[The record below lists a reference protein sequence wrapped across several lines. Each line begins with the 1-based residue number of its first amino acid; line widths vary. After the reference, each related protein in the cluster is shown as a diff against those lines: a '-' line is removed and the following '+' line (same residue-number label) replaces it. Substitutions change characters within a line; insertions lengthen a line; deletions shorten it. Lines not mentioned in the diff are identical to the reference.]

1 MSRLSR
7 SGLNLVSDV
16 AFRMVFLSV
25 FIVFM
30 FGMTNLWAD
39 VNLVSPENASAT
51 NAYNDTIQFIYNQ
64 TGTLSGTVSC
74 TLFID
79 GVESGSNISVNA
91 NETTTQYANHSLN
104 ESLHL
109 WNVRCTNG
117 TNNEF
122 SVNNTLIIDRL
133 GFIITFIGAAEPDQF
148 VSSNPAN
155 NQLTLIVNASDIGL
169 AGIDYLT
176 ANFTALEQPGINYV
190 NMTYNDTTGLWNA
203 SIIVTDVSNF
213 AFSPLNVSVFGSD
226 KAGNGFSSGQ
236 DWTYFIL
243 YNFSQP
249 PMPACYQWGPETTD
263 LQEETDFG
271 HVNYVL
277 ELQTDINCSVFHGNI
292 SAEYPEYPAWMSTYE
307 TVAIFNFTS
316 LNMSDPT
323 IGSKLGMLFNNTK
336 VDIKLPGQFGDS
348 RIYFNTS
355 YLHEFNTSATVSL
368 FHLPFTSKPEI
379 NPDEGA
385 AGVNG
390 SASIVWTPGFGEGNL
405 TFSVLG
411 FSGYNI
417 TDNATP
423 IITLISPLNASNT
436 SDATPLI
443 NFTVNGTGSKP
454 SYILV
459 QLDNASYVYN
469 YTSSTNQTNCEY
481 IDASLELMMCGF
493 SPSTNL
499 SDGSHTLY
507 ILARDFGGA
516 TGNAANSTT
525 SFTVDTTAPVVNITT
540 PSANSLSDLSITIGV
555 SATELTMNYTN
566 ISIYNSTGDLIN
578 STVVPA
584 NTTMQVVLNVLE
596 SGSYNITATSFDM
609 MGLNGS
615 STVANVTVD
624 ATSPVVAISS
634 PTSDSESNTTTIT
647 VVGNST
653 DGHLNYTIISIYNST
668 GDLVNSTTTTN
679 ASWTVRFLVPNNV
692 SYNITAVAYDL
703 VGNNGS
709 DLVSNLTVNDTLAP
723 SVTAISSSTSGST
736 VTLSVTTDEYATCR
750 YSTSNIAFEN
760 MTNMT
765 TTGGL
770 THSIGISYSS
780 SSSGTY
786 YVRCADAN
794 GNTMNVSNST
804 TYSVTISS
812 SSSSSSTTTTTN
824 VTQPVLPQPPLIQ
837 PSPQPTEQPSQ
848 PTAAPGTSSTIE
860 ITNEIAKFVASPVA
874 GQPLVIDVLKQ
885 APAIASI
892 SGISKISVST
902 STSSSNVQVSV
913 KPLFAKPAEV
923 SEPAKKVLKYI
934 QINVDMPSIQSAKLT
949 FVVTKA
955 DLKKMNLDA
964 STIKLLRY
972 ANGAWQELSTELGFE
987 DLNSYTFEATTP
999 GFSYFAIAG
1008 EEIKAPA
1015 ETPKVTTNVTEE
1027 EPSVT
1032 VEQPAKKEES
1042 PLGLIILILIIAA
1055 VAYLYF
1061 TGKKR

>member
-51 NAYNDTIQFIYNQ
+51 NADNDTIQFIYNQ

-91 NETTTQYANHSLN
+91 NENTTQYANHSLN

-109 WNVRCTNG
+109 WNVMCTNG
-117 TNNEF
+117 TDNEF
-122 SVNNTLIIDRL
+122 SVNNTLIIDRS

-148 VSSNPAN
+148 VSNHTAN

-176 ANFTALEQPGINYV
+176 ANFTALQQPGINYV

-213 AFSPLNVSVFGSD
+213 EFSLLNVSVFGSD

-307 TVAIFNFTS
+307 TVAMFNFTS

-323 IGSKLGMLFNNTK
+323 IGSKLLMLLNNME

-423 IITLISPLNASNT
+423 IITLILPLNESNT

-443 NFTVNGTGSKP
+443 NFVVNGTGSKP

-459 QLDNASYVYN
+459 QVDNTSYVYN

-525 SFTVDTTAPVVNITT
+525 LFTVDTT
-540 PSANSLSDLSITIGV
+540 
-555 SATELTMNYTN
+555 
-566 ISIYNSTGDLIN
+566 
-578 STVVPA
+578 
-584 NTTMQVVLNVLE
+584 
-596 SGSYNITATSFDM
+596 
-609 MGLNGS
+609 
-615 STVANVTVD
+615 
-624 ATSPVVAISS
+624 SPVIEISS

-653 DGHLNYTIISIYNST
+653 DDHLNYTNIYIYNST

-679 ASWTVRFLVPNNV
+679 ASWTVRFLVPNND

-723 SVTAISSSTSGST
+723 FVTAISSSTSGST
-736 VTLSVTTDEYATCR
+736 VTLSVTTNEYATCR

-770 THSIGISYSS
+770 MHSIGISYSS

-824 VTQPVLPQPPLIQ
+824 ATTNVTQPVLPQPLIQ

-885 APAIASI
+885 APAIAST

-1015 ETPKVTTNVTEE
+1015 ETPKVTTQVTEE